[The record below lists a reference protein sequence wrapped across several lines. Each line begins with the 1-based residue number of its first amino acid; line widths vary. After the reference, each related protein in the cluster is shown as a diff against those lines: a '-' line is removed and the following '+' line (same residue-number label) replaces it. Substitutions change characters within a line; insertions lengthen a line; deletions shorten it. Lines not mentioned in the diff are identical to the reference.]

1 MKSKLHGIFGAIAL
15 LCIATF
21 WISTIVSE
29 LFLDEAAVVTVK
41 NAVLTGMWLLIP
53 AMAATG
59 GSGFALA
66 RGRGGRLVG
75 VKGRRMEVVAANGL
89 LVLLPSAFV
98 LASWANAGR
107 FDGAFHALQGVEL
120 LAGAVNIALLAL
132 NMRDGLRL
140 GGAHRARAAQPA
152 APAGA
157 RTAMVSG
164 RAARPPAP

>member
-21 WISTIVSE
+21 WVSTVVSE
-29 LFLDEAAVVTVK
+29 LFLDHFAVVAVK
-41 NAVLTGMWLLIP
+41 NAVLAGMWLLIP

-66 RGRGGRLVG
+66 KGRAGRLVG
-75 VKGRRMEVVAANGL
+75 VKARRMKLVAANGL

-98 LASWANAGR
+98 LASWADAGR
-107 FDGAFHALQGVEL
+107 FDGAFYALQGVEL
-120 LAGAVNIALLAL
+120 LAGAANIALLAL

-140 GGAHRARAAQPA
+140 GGRLAPKPPMGAQP
-152 APAGA
+152 
-157 RTAMVSG
+157 R
-164 RAARPPAP
+164 